1 MNIYYIVQV
10 LRKDKEVVDALY
22 EKRFELNEL
31 EKVLDCVSNLQRYVD
46 RKSFTIEIVKWVDD
60 AEDRVVFAIQE
71 VFMINEPHCICS
83 FLFYL
88 VAVVAGYFIIKEEFN
103 NGKNEHEGQ

>member
-31 EKVLDCVSNLQRYVD
+31 EKALDCVSNLQRCVD

-60 AEDRVVFAIQE
+60 VEDRVVFGI
-71 VFMINEPHCICS
+71 
-83 FLFYL
+83 
-88 VAVVAGYFIIKEEFN
+88 
-103 NGKNEHEGQ
+103 

>member
-1 MNIYYIVQV
+1 MLKCWRTNYEYIYYIVQV

-60 AEDRVVFAIQE
+60 AEDRVVFAI
-71 VFMINEPHCICS
+71 
-83 FLFYL
+83 
-88 VAVVAGYFIIKEEFN
+88 
-103 NGKNEHEGQ
+103 

>member
-60 AEDRVVFAIQE
+60 AEDRVVFGI
-71 VFMINEPHCICS
+71 
-83 FLFYL
+83 
-88 VAVVAGYFIIKEEFN
+88 
-103 NGKNEHEGQ
+103 

>member
-60 AEDRVVFAIQE
+60 AEDRVVFAI
-71 VFMINEPHCICS
+71 
-83 FLFYL
+83 
-88 VAVVAGYFIIKEEFN
+88 
-103 NGKNEHEGQ
+103 

>member
-31 EKVLDCVSNLQRYVD
+31 EKALDCVSNLQRYVD
-46 RKSFTIEIVKWVDD
+46 RKSCTIEIVKWVDD
-60 AEDRVVFAIQE
+60 AEDRVVFAI
-71 VFMINEPHCICS
+71 
-83 FLFYL
+83 
-88 VAVVAGYFIIKEEFN
+88 
-103 NGKNEHEGQ
+103 

>member
-31 EKVLDCVSNLQRYVD
+31 EKALDCVSNLQRCVD

-60 AEDRVVFAIQE
+60 AEDRVVFAI
-71 VFMINEPHCICS
+71 
-83 FLFYL
+83 
-88 VAVVAGYFIIKEEFN
+88 
-103 NGKNEHEGQ
+103 

>member
-31 EKVLDCVSNLQRYVD
+31 EKALDCVSTLQRYVD
-46 RKSFTIEIVKWVDD
+46 RKSCTIEVVKWVDD
-60 AEDRVVFAIQE
+60 AEDRVVFAI
-71 VFMINEPHCICS
+71 
-83 FLFYL
+83 
-88 VAVVAGYFIIKEEFN
+88 
-103 NGKNEHEGQ
+103 

>member
-31 EKVLDCVSNLQRYVD
+31 EKALDCVSNLQRYVD
-46 RKSFTIEIVKWVDD
+46 RKSCTIEVVKWVDD
-60 AEDRVVFAIQE
+60 AEDRVVFAI
-71 VFMINEPHCICS
+71 
-83 FLFYL
+83 
-88 VAVVAGYFIIKEEFN
+88 
-103 NGKNEHEGQ
+103 

>member
-10 LRKDKEVVDALY
+10 LRKDKEVVDAVY

-60 AEDRVVFAIQE
+60 AEDRVVFAI
-71 VFMINEPHCICS
+71 
-83 FLFYL
+83 
-88 VAVVAGYFIIKEEFN
+88 
-103 NGKNEHEGQ
+103 

>member
-31 EKVLDCVSNLQRYVD
+31 EKALDCVSTLQRYVD
-46 RKSFTIEIVKWVDD
+46 RKSCTIEVVKWVDD
-60 AEDRVVFAIQE
+60 AEDRVVFDI
-71 VFMINEPHCICS
+71 
-83 FLFYL
+83 
-88 VAVVAGYFIIKEEFN
+88 
-103 NGKNEHEGQ
+103 